1 VIIYAGT
8 RCGTILFS
16 LSLRDDD
23 DEVGTESERYITGEV
38 SAGAM
43 RVNSFLIKKKS
54 QKNCKTTFSLLHKS
68 QTTNTQEEEE
78 EEEEEE
84 ERKEEQ
90 PPTTPGERER
100 EREKRKHTFPPTNT
114 NINKQ
119 RHEL

>member
-1 VIIYAGT
+1 MRV
-8 RCGTILFS
+8 RDVVQFFS

-23 DEVGTESERYITGEV
+23 DEVQSESERYITGEV

-68 QTTNTQEEEE
+68 TRTTNTQEEEE
-78 EEEEEE
+78 EEE
-84 ERKEEQ
+84 RREEQ
-90 PPTTPGERER
+90 PPTTPGGRER
-100 EREKRKHTFPPTNT
+100 EREKKAHLPSHKH